1 MCGNITF
8 AEAEPVQ
15 ECIAHKFIINQNTIY
30 AIPMLLFSFMCHGN
44 ILSIVAELKSPTRRR
59 MRQLIGGAAIPCTIL
74 YTLTALFGY
83 FSYFNRTES
92 MLLGKC
98 WIMCTKK
105 WPAGFKVFSKKCSKQ
120 LNYIWKHWK
129 ETYSLWLNGDVM
141 VAVSNIMV
149 TICIMFSVPILHY
162 PCRFSLWNLLH
173 QMVPRFVPVAFDNG
187 NPSQD

>member
-15 ECIAHKFIINQNTIY
+15 ECIAHKFIINENTIY

-59 MRQLIGGAAIPCTIL
+59 MRQLIFGAAIPCTIL

-92 MLLGKC
+92 MLLGNVDKSSR
-98 WIMCTKK
+98 
-105 WPAGFKVFSKKCSKQ
+105 SKEVRISKE
-120 LNYIWKHWK
+120 YKI
-129 ETYSLWLNGDVM
+129 S
-141 VAVSNIMV
+141 
-149 TICIMFSVPILHY
+149 
-162 PCRFSLWNLLH
+162 
-173 QMVPRFVPVAFDNG
+173 
-187 NPSQD
+187 

>member
-92 MLLGKC
+92 MLLGNVQLFSPKNDRLVS
-98 WIMCTKK
+98 K
-105 WPAGFKVFSKKCSKQ
+105 FFSKSAKNSCII
-120 LNYIWKHWK
+120 Y
-129 ETYSLWLNGDVM
+129 E
-141 VAVSNIMV
+141 NIEKK
-149 TICIMFSVPILHY
+149 PIL
-162 PCRFSLWNLLH
+162 F
-173 QMVPRFVPVAFDNG
+173 G
-187 NPSQD
+187 